1 LISFNDTHQIKI
13 KTPWASWVHSST
25 HCVQLSMSSDAVCR
39 RPEYNKRFVHHADGI
54 VSALH
59 STQVQDLVVVL
70 LDLHMGPHITNRELW
85 LAERNC
91 LLEILLFSALGRV
104 VSKSVPVSRSNLC
117 VPQAQSL
124 QTIGKINL
132 IPFRS
137 SFCHVHFKRGKS
149 VVKLDKRVK
158 FYLGKSTPG

>member
-54 VSALH
+54 VTALH

-70 LDLHMGPHITNRELW
+70 LDLHMGPHNQPWALISWEKLSSWNSFL
-85 LAERNC
+85 
-91 LLEILLFSALGRV
+91 SALGRV
-104 VSKSVPVSRSNLC
+104 VSKSIPVTRSNLC